1 MVHGS
6 QGSQQPFINT
16 VSYPDGMNNG
26 HLTLGSNHRRSNF
39 QQPQKSARAQQLEL
53 HKAQQE
59 RERLKA
65 LEMKQKF
72 QREVKPT
79 DQDQL
84 YMDPSLTNEQ
94 QFQHHQ
100 LANQHSF
107 GGRGHHDPYHGQQ
120 HNQGRKHQDYRSQS
134 YHHGYHEQRTPY
146 MNNGNNRSHMTQGEN
161 YDDHKKVDSIKY
173 LKVYSK
179 KYLTS

>member
-1 MVHGS
+1 MLSSLIMLLSMIWVMVS
-6 QGSQQPFINT
+6 
-16 VSYPDGMNNG
+16 
-26 HLTLGSNHRRSNF
+26 
-39 QQPQKSARAQQLEL
+39 
-53 HKAQQE
+53 
-59 RERLKA
+59 
-65 LEMKQKF
+65 
-72 QREVKPT
+72 
-79 DQDQL
+79 
-84 YMDPSLTNEQ
+84 PSLTNEQ

-161 YDDHKKVDSIKY
+161 YDDHKKKLAGYNRDLDARTLQLHQQQYQQYPQHPQYPQYPLQQHQNHYAEPDEIQSSNAQI
-173 LKVYSK
+173 S
-179 KYLTS
+179 